1 MCVPEY
7 MYVRSMCAGA
17 CKGQKRPSYPME
29 LELKVV
35 SYELPVI
42 DVGTEHRSSVRA
54 SSNLSQ

>member
-1 MCVPEY
+1 M
-7 MYVRSMCAGA
+7 RSMCAGA